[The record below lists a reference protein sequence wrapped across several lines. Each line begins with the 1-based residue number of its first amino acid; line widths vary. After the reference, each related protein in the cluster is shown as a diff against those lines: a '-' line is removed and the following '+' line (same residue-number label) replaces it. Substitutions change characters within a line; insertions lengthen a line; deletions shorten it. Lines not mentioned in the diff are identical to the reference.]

1 MKGLVKGI
9 LAIGTA
15 IAVGCVI
22 YKKVKENKEEAES
35 KEEVII
41 EEKTQ
46 ELTEEKQE
54 LYNKI
59 VAQVRKEMKPIAR
72 ANYIRRFMIA
82 FSIGMFYIFMNYN
95 ISVKYKDA
103 MIFESTNKEVD
114 VA

>member
-22 YKKVKENKEEAES
+22 YKKVKEDKQN

-41 EEKTQ
+41 EEETK
-46 ELTEEKQE
+46 ELTEEQQE
-54 LYNKI
+54 IYNE
-59 VAQVRKEMKPIAR
+59 VRVQVMKEMKPIIR
-72 ANYIRRFMIA
+72 ANHIRRFMIA
-82 FSIGMFYIFMNYN
+82 FGISMFYIFMNYN
-95 ISVKYKDA
+95 ISVKYKDE
-103 MIFESTNKEVD
+103 MIFESNHKKED

>member
-22 YKKVKENKEEAES
+22 YKKVKEDKQN

-41 EEKTQ
+41 EEETK
-46 ELTEEKQE
+46 ELTEEQQE
-54 LYNKI
+54 LHDILVEEVKK
-59 VAQVRKEMKPIAR
+59 QMKPYMRRVNILRFIRFFIMFVIA
-72 ANYIRRFMIA
+72 NSLSIIA
-82 FSIGMFYIFMNYN
+82 ITYDMERMDN
-95 ISVKYKDA
+95 IAKG
-103 MIFESTNKEVD
+103 

>member
-22 YKKVKENKEEAES
+22 YKKVKEDKQN

-46 ELTEEKQE
+46 ELTDEQQE
-54 LYNKI
+54 IYNE
-59 VAQVRKEMKPIAR
+59 VRAQVIKEMKPITR
-72 ANYIRRFMIA
+72 VNYIKRFMIA

-95 ISVKYKDA
+95 IAVKYNLKR
-103 MIFESTNKEVD
+103 ED

>member
-22 YKKVKENKEEAES
+22 YKKVKEDKQN

-46 ELTEEKQE
+46 ELTEEQQE
-54 LYNKI
+54 IYNE
-59 VAQVRKEMKPIAR
+59 VRAQVIKEMKPIAR
-72 ANYIRRFMIA
+72 VNYIKRFMIA

-95 ISVKYKDA
+95 ISVKYKDE
-103 MIFESTNKEVD
+103 MIFESNHKKGD

>member
-22 YKKVKENKEEAES
+22 YKKVKEDKQN

-41 EEKTQ
+41 EETQ
-46 ELTEEKQE
+46 KLTEEQQE
-54 LYNKI
+54 IYNE
-59 VAQVRKEMKPIAR
+59 VRAQVMKEIKPYMRRVKICRFIKFFIMFVIA
-72 ANYIRRFMIA
+72 NSLSIIA
-82 FSIGMFYIFMNYN
+82 ITYDMERMDN
-95 ISVKYKDA
+95 IVKG
-103 MIFESTNKEVD
+103 

>member
-22 YKKVKENKEEAES
+22 YKKVKEDKQN

-46 ELTEEKQE
+46 ELAKEQQE
-54 LYNKI
+54 IYNE
-59 VAQVRKEMKPIAR
+59 VRAQVMKEMKPYMRRVKILRFIRFFIMFVIA
-72 ANYIRRFMIA
+72 NSLSIIA
-82 FSIGMFYIFMNYN
+82 ITYDMERMDN
-95 ISVKYKDA
+95 IAKG
-103 MIFESTNKEVD
+103 

>member
-22 YKKVKENKEEAES
+22 YKKVKEDKQN

-41 EEKTQ
+41 EEETQ
-46 ELTEEKQE
+46 ELTEEQQE
-54 LYNKI
+54 LHDILVEEVKK
-59 VAQVRKEMKPIAR
+59 QMKPYMRRVKILRFIRFFIMFVIA
-72 ANYIRRFMIA
+72 NSLSVIA
-82 FSIGMFYIFMNYN
+82 ITYDMERMDN
-95 ISVKYKDA
+95 IAKG
-103 MIFESTNKEVD
+103 